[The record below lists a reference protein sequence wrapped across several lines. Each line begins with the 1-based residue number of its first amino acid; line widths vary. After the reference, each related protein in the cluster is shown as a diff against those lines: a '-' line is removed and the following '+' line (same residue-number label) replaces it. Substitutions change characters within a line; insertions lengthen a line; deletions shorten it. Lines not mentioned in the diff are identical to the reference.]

1 MRSHRFRI
9 WFSWTLFAVAQA
21 TVGLTAHGRESAE
34 ARPGSVQDLAYG
46 KVLFHFYQEDYFSAL
61 TQLMVA
67 GARDELDYHEDEAE
81 LLLGGLYLSYGQH
94 QRADELFSRLLEQST
109 EPETHDR
116 AWFFLAKIWYQRGF
130 FEKSQQALN
139 RINDYLPADLEAER
153 YLLQGRVLMDQG
165 RFDEALVQL
174 SEWRDPGEEWV
185 GYARFNVGVSLVR
198 LGRVEEGARILD
210 EVGQLAFEGS
220 DLSGLRDKANVALGY
235 GWLQAQRPDQA
246 KRSLQRVRLA
256 GPFSNKA
263 LLGVGWS
270 DAELNN
276 YQSAL
281 LPWLE
286 LSKRSVLDPAVQ
298 ESLLAVPYAFNQLG
312 ADKQAADS
320 YLDAIETF
328 NREIARLDDAILSV
342 EQGDFVDEI
351 VGDSST
357 DASGWYW
364 QLDSL
369 PDLIESHY
377 LYELVATHRF
387 QEGLKNYR
395 DLQQLGAN
403 LRRWT
408 DSLGAFD
415 DILDTQQR
423 AHEQRLPV
431 IEGSLDRV
439 DLNDMAARETAYA
452 SRLTVIERNKDVR
465 ALGTTREQA
474 LWSEF
479 ESMQPGLASLGDYP
493 GAQELRDKHRLL
505 QGLLSWNL
513 HRDYVSRL
521 WQAKKD
527 LRSLGDS
534 LRTAERAY
542 QHIDAARSEWPGKF
556 AGLSQRIAELA
567 PTVRRLDVQVQ
578 QTLGRQTR
586 DLQRLA
592 TQELRAQRERLSTYV
607 VQARFAL
614 ASVYDRT
621 AALQLETGQ

>member
-1 MRSHRFRI
+1 MRPHRSRI

-198 LGRVEEGARILD
+198 LGRVEEGARILG
-210 EVGQLAFEGS
+210 EVGQLASEGS

-246 KRSLQRVRLA
+246 KPSLQRVRLS

-286 LSKRSVLDPAVQ
+286 LRKRSVLDPAVQ
-298 ESLLAVPYAFNQLG
+298 ESLLAVPYAYSQLG

-328 NREIARLDDAILSV
+328 NREIARLDDAIISV

-395 DLQQLGAN
+395 DLQQLGVN

-431 IEGSLDRV
+431 IERSLDRV

-452 SRLTVIERNKDVR
+452 SRLTVIERNQDVR

-479 ESMQPGLASLGDYP
+479 ESMQPGLDSLGDYP
-493 GAQELRDKHRLL
+493 SAQELRDKHRLL
-505 QGLLSWNL
+505 QGLLYWNL

-556 AGLSQRIAELA
+556 ASLSQRIAELA

-586 DLQRLA
+586 YLQRLA

>member
-1 MRSHRFRI
+1 MRSHRCRI

-94 QRADELFSRLLEQST
+94 QRADELFSRLLEQSI

-210 EVGQLAFEGS
+210 EVGQLASEGS

-246 KRSLQRVRLA
+246 KPSLQRVRLS

-298 ESLLAVPYAFNQLG
+298 ESLLAVPYAYSQLG

-328 NREIARLDDAILSV
+328 NREIAHLDDAILSV
-342 EQGDFVDEI
+342 EQGEFVDEI

-403 LRRWT
+403 LRRWS

-431 IEGSLDRV
+431 IERSLDRV

-479 ESMQPGLASLGDYP
+479 ESMQPGLDSLGDYP
-493 GAQELRDKHRLL
+493 SAQELRDKHRLL
-505 QGLLSWNL
+505 QGLLYWNL
-513 HRDYVSRL
+513 HRDYVPRL

-621 AALQLETGQ
+621 AALQLEPGQ

>member
-1 MRSHRFRI
+1 
-9 WFSWTLFAVAQA
+9 
-21 TVGLTAHGRESAE
+21 
-34 ARPGSVQDLAYG
+34 
-46 KVLFHFYQEDYFSAL
+46 
-61 TQLMVA
+61 
-67 GARDELDYHEDEAE
+67 
-81 LLLGGLYLSYGQH
+81 
-94 QRADELFSRLLEQST
+94 
-109 EPETHDR
+109 
-116 AWFFLAKIWYQRGF
+116 
-130 FEKSQQALN
+130 
-139 RINDYLPADLEAER
+139 
-153 YLLQGRVLMDQG
+153 
-165 RFDEALVQL
+165 L

-423 AHEQRLPV
+423 AHEQRLPA

-567 PTVRRLDVQVQ
+567 PTVRRL
-578 QTLGRQTR
+578 
-586 DLQRLA
+586 
-592 TQELRAQRERLSTYV
+592 
-607 VQARFAL
+607 QARFAL